1 MRLAIKP
8 LSHSTASECIA
19 APLTSLFLPASHQQ
33 GRMEASFTRMLYV
46 LSLVAMAYA
55 FTQEGFK
62 EVMLKQLGLS
72 EVPKLHKRDLVDL
85 VIPEHVKNKYISML
99 KRHRGKRRAAPSL
112 ASILQGIPGNAEVF
126 YSDPMRQNFI
136 FDMEGRIPKNSEVTM
151 AELKLFKKPLD
162 RVNLPARQ
170 PHRPVSNARV
180 SIYWVQRQHDGTNR
194 TSLIDSRLVP
204 IKESGWKNFDVT
216 QAVHYWLRNKR
227 QEPMVLQVWIEGEMV
242 GSYAAEV
249 AKAVSFTS
257 QDAGDR
263 AVGRPE
269 LVLYT
274 LDLEDYGGPGDCKD
288 GAQAGK
294 STCCRQKHYINFR
307 ELSWTQ
313 YWVIEP
319 AGYQAYS
326 CRGGC
331 LQLPGP
337 LQRWGGRERACAVAE
352 SSPLP
357 IMYLVQRGNHTE
369 IEATEFP
376 NMITEKCS
384 CMADGAAL
392 L

>member
-1 MRLAIKP
+1 
-8 LSHSTASECIA
+8 
-19 APLTSLFLPASHQQ
+19 
-33 GRMEASFTRMLYV
+33 MEASFARV
-46 LSLVAMAYA
+46 LCALCLAATACA

-62 EVMLKQLGLS
+62 EVLLKQLGLS
-72 EVPKLHKRDLVDL
+72 EVPKLHRRDLAEL

-112 ASILQGIPGNAEVF
+112 ASILRGIPGSAEAHN
-126 YSDPMRQNFI
+126 SDPTRQILI

-162 RVNLPARQ
+162 RAHLPARQ

-180 SIYWVQRQHDGTNR
+180 SVYWVQRQHDGTNR

-204 IKESGWKNFDVT
+204 IRESGWKNFDVT

-227 QEPMVLQVWIEGEMV
+227 QEPMVLQVWIEGERV
-242 GSYAAEV
+242 GSYASEV
-249 AKAVSFTS
+249 AKAVRFTS
-257 QDAGDR
+257 QDTRDR
-263 AVGRPE
+263 PVGRPE

-274 LDLEDYGGPGDCKD
+274 LDLEDYGGPGDCRE
-288 GAQAGK
+288 GVPMGK

-319 AGYQAYS
+319 AGYQAYR
-326 CRGGC
+326 CQGGC
-331 LQLPGP
+331 LQPPSP
-337 LQRWGGRERACAVAE
+337 LQRFGAGKRTCVVAE

-357 IMYLVQRGNHTE
+357 VMYLVRRGNHTE

-376 NMITEKCS
+376 NMIIEKCS
-384 CMADGAAL
+384 CMADG
-392 L
+392 